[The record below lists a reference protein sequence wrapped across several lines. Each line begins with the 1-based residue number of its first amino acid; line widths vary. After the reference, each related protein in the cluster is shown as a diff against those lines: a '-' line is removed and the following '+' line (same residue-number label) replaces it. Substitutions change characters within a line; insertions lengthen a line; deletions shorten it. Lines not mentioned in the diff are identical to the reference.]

1 MMLEQHTDAV
11 SGEPVRLVPVPD
23 RADHITD
30 TRADDRLAVQA
41 LHLLDEEE
49 RFELH
54 RDRKLAAAISSLETM
69 IAEARSGDGI
79 ACSRVVQ
86 AATSDLIIQ
95 ALATQLRAS
104 LALIP
109 GHAEN
114 EPHRLR
120 IQAVLDAA
128 GI

>member
-1 MMLEQHTDAV
+1 MSLHQHTDAV
-11 SGEPVRLVPVPD
+11 SGEPIRLVPVPD
-23 RADHITD
+23 HPDHVTD
-30 TRADDRLAVQA
+30 RRVEERFAAQA
-41 LHLLDEEE
+41 AYALDAEE
-49 RFELH
+49 RFEAH
-54 RDRKLAAAISSLETM
+54 RDRKLGAAIGALETM
-69 IAEARSGDGI
+69 ITDARSGDGI